1 MIKSV
6 KFWILYRLFLLNNI
20 NFYKPQFLQYRQQI
34 SQCIFLE
41 RLSILIL
48 AKKCVQMTFEKG
60 ERLVFI
66 MEMTLRWY
74 GSKFD
79 TVTLKQIRQIPG
91 VTGVI
96 TTLYDTAPGEVWSR
110 ERIRAMKEEVEAA
123 GLHVA
128 GIESVNI
135 HDAIKTGAADR
146 DSYINNYIETLE
158 NLGKEDLHLVCYN
171 FMPVFDWTRTELAR
185 MRPDGSTVL
194 AYTQEAVDALD
205 PEKMFE
211 SIAGDMNGTVMPG
224 WEPERM
230 EHVKELFEMYKEVDD
245 EKLFENLKYFLEKIM
260 PVCDK
265 YNINMAIHPD
275 DPAWSVFG
283 LPRIIIN
290 KKNIL
295 RMMEMVDNPHNGVTF
310 CSGSYGTNLENDLP
324 DMIRSLKGRIHFAHV
339 RNLKF
344 NSPTNFEEAA
354 HLSSDGTFDMY
365 EIMKA
370 LYEIG
375 FTGPIRPD
383 HGRMIWDEVA
393 MPGYGLYDRALGA
406 TYLNGLWEAIVKG
419 AK

>member
-1 MIKSV
+1 
-6 KFWILYRLFLLNNI
+6 
-20 NFYKPQFLQYRQQI
+20 
-34 SQCIFLE
+34 
-41 RLSILIL
+41 
-48 AKKCVQMTFEKG
+48 
-60 ERLVFI
+60 
-66 MEMTLRWY
+66 MEMTLRWF

-96 TTLYDTAPGEVWSR
+96 TTLYDTLPGEVWSR
-110 ERIRAMKEEVEAA
+110 ERIREMKDEVESS
-123 GLHVA
+123 GLHIA

-135 HDAIKTGAADR
+135 HDAIKIGSKDR
-146 DSYINNYIETLE
+146 DIYIDNYIKTLE
-158 NLGKEDLHLVCYN
+158 NLGEEDIHLVCYN
-171 FMPVFDWTRTELAR
+171 FMPIFDWTRTELAR
-185 MRPDGSTVL
+185 LRSDGSTVL
-194 AYTQEAVDALD
+194 AYNQDVIDSLN
-205 PEKMFE
+205 PEDMFNRI
-211 SIAGDMNGTVMPG
+211 SNDSNGTVLPG

-230 EHVKELFEMYKEVDD
+230 SKIKDLFELYKEVDD
-245 EKLFENLKYFLEKIM
+245 EKLFKNLEYFLKKIM
-260 PVCDK
+260 PVCNK

-295 RMMEMVDNPHNGVTF
+295 RMLNMVDDSHNGVTF
-310 CSGSYGTNLENDLP
+310 CSGSYGTNPKNDLP

-344 NSPTNFEEAA
+344 NSPTDFEEAA
-354 HLSSDGTFDMY
+354 HLSSDGSFDMY

-375 FTGPIRPD
+375 FDGPIRPD

-406 TYLNGLWEAIVKG
+406 TYLNGLLEAIEKG
-419 AK
+419 DKK

>member
-1 MIKSV
+1 MLKTA
-6 KFWILYRLFLLNNI
+6 KNETKAFPTR
-20 NFYKPQFLQYRQQI
+20 RI
-34 SQCIFLE
+34 S
-41 RLSILIL
+41 
-48 AKKCVQMTFEKG
+48 
-60 ERLVFI
+60 I
-66 MEMTLRWY
+66 MQMTLRWY
-74 GSKFD
+74 GSKYD

-96 TTLYDTAPGEVWSR
+96 STLYGTAPGEVW
-110 ERIRAMKEEVEAA
+110 EMDDILALKTEIEAA
-123 GLHVA
+123 GLQLA

-135 HDAIKTGAADR
+135 HDAIKIGSPDR
-146 DSYINNYIETLE
+146 EQYIENYITTLE
-158 NLGKEDLHLVCYN
+158 RLGQAGIHMVCYN

-194 AYTQEAVDALD
+194 AYNQAAVDAID
-205 PEKMFE
+205 PAKMFD

-230 EHVKELFEMYKEVDD
+230 AHVKELFEMYKDVDD
-245 EKLFENLKYFLEKIM
+245 EKLFANLKYFLERIM
-260 PVCDK
+260 PTCDK

-290 KKNIL
+290 KQNIL
-295 RMMEMVDNPHNGVTF
+295 RMMKMVDNPHNGVTF
-310 CSGSYGTNLENDLP
+310 CSGSYGTSLENDPP

-344 NSPTNFEEAA
+344 NSPTDFEEAA

-365 EIMKA
+365 EIMLA
-370 LYEIG
+370 LYDIG
-375 FTGPIRPD
+375 FDGPIRPD

-406 TYLNGLWEAIVKG
+406 TYLNGLWEAIEKSH
-419 AK
+419 KQK

>member
-1 MIKSV
+1 MLKTA
-6 KFWILYRLFLLNNI
+6 KNETKAFPTR
-20 NFYKPQFLQYRQQI
+20 RI
-34 SQCIFLE
+34 S
-41 RLSILIL
+41 
-48 AKKCVQMTFEKG
+48 
-60 ERLVFI
+60 I
-66 MEMTLRWY
+66 MQMTLRWY
-74 GSKFD
+74 GSKYD

-96 TTLYDTAPGEVWSR
+96 STLYGTAPGEVW
-110 ERIRAMKEEVEAA
+110 EMDDILALKTEIEAA
-123 GLHVA
+123 GLQLA

-135 HDAIKTGAADR
+135 HDAIKIGSPDR
-146 DSYINNYIETLE
+146 EQYIENYITTLE
-158 NLGKEDLHLVCYN
+158 RLGQAGIHMVCYN

-194 AYTQEAVDALD
+194 AYNQAAVDAID
-205 PEKMFE
+205 PAKMFE

-230 EHVKELFEMYKEVDD
+230 AHVKELFEMYKDVDA
-245 EKLFENLKYFLEKIM
+245 EKLFANLKYFLERIM
-260 PVCDK
+260 PTCDK

-290 KKNIL
+290 KQNIL
-295 RMMEMVDNPHNGVTF
+295 RMMKMVDNPHNGVTF

-344 NSPTNFEEAA
+344 NSPTDFEEAA

-365 EIMKA
+365 EIMLA
-370 LYEIG
+370 LYDIG
-375 FTGPIRPD
+375 FDGPIRPD

-406 TYLNGLWEAIVKG
+406 TYLNGLREAIEKSH
-419 AK
+419 KQK